1 MCHFVSD
8 SQALMDA
15 VVCGHKSYN
24 GIRDEPGT
32 PRDDQKMF
40 VIQSETMVAL
50 DLSPGLMSAPVL
62 AVLREG
68 TIKK

>member
-1 MCHFVSD
+1 
-8 SQALMDA
+8 MDA

-50 DLSPGLMSAPVL
+50 DLRPELMSAPVNWQF
-62 AVLREG
+62 
-68 TIKK
+68 